1 MKAAAEAGAVGVVIF
16 TDPIEDGDVVEGPDY
31 AAYPAG
37 PARAPSSVQR
47 GSVQYL
53 SLYPGDPL
61 TPGQPS
67 YNPSLPNAPKRLP
80 RDGTPDGDDEM
91 QINIPSI
98 PSIPLSYEDAIP
110 LLKSLNGKGVKLED
124 GQRAGKKV
132 EGWKEGGLRDKG
144 VEYWTGP
151 GEEVVELTNIVEEK
165 VTPIWCVHLLLRVSC
180 FGEVRQRHFNPADL
194 MTHNVSLSL
203 LRSHAG
209 TRTPSSPVRRMK
221 LSSSATTTM
230 RGPLAPA
237 IPTVGPLR
245 CTRRCALSALCSKR
259 GGNRCGLLCSRLG
272 MQKSGSF
279 SSFSS
284 DSSFFSLKLTF
295 MGTWGCLQVWL
306 DRVDRVWRGLFGMVA
321 APCRGV
327 PQRRCQ

>member
-1 MKAAAEAGAVGVVIF
+1 MTLTGHGLETSLTLLFRCFLARSPARAPVPGIDVKGKIVAVQYGGSFRGLKVKAAAEAGAVGVVIF

-80 RDGTPDGDDEM
+80 RDGTPGDHGEM
-91 QINIPSI
+91 EINIPSI

-110 LLKSLNGKGVKLED
+110 LLKSLNGRGVKLED
-124 GQRAGKKV
+124 GQRAGKKM

-165 VTPIWCVHLLLRVSC
+165 VTPIWCVSCFFLLLA
-180 FGEVRQRHFNPADL
+180 G
-194 MTHNVSLSL
+194 VSLHRPELPTDFDGSRGERGPPSVCL
-203 LRSHAG
+203 TG
-209 TRTPSSPVRRMK
+209 TRTLSFPVRRTK
-221 LSSSATTTM
+221 SSSSATTTT

-237 IPTVGPLR
+237 TPTVGPLR
-245 CTRRCALSALCSKR
+245 CTRRCAL
-259 GGNRCGLLCSRLG
+259 
-272 MQKSGSF
+272 
-279 SSFSS
+279 
-284 DSSFFSLKLTF
+284 
-295 MGTWGCLQVWL
+295 
-306 DRVDRVWRGLFGMVA
+306 
-321 APCRGV
+321 
-327 PQRRCQ
+327 

>member
-1 MKAAAEAGAVGVVIF
+1 MLARSPVRLSPGIDVKGKVVAVQYGGSFRGLKVKAAAEAGAVGVVIF
-16 TDPIEDGDVVEGPDY
+16 TDPIEDGNVVEGPDY

-80 RDGTPDGDDEM
+80 RDGTSDE
-91 QINIPSI
+91 INIPSI

-110 LLKSLNGKGVKLED
+110 LLKSLNGKGIKLED
-124 GQRAGKKV
+124 GQRAGKKM
-132 EGWKEGGLRDKG
+132 ERWREGGLRDKG

-165 VTPIWCVHLLLRVSC
+165 VTPIWCVSFFLSFFFFVVSL
-180 FGEVRQRHFNPADL
+180 VRASFANGPKVSFRPADFEGSRGEETPL
-194 MTHNVSLSL
+194 V
-203 LRSHAG
+203 RHAG
-209 TRTPSSPVRRMK
+209 TRTPSFPVRPTK
-221 LSSSATTTM
+221 SSSSGITTM
-230 RGPLAPA
+230 PGPLAPA
-237 IPTVGPLR
+237 IRIVGPLR
-245 CTRRCALSALCSKR
+245 CTRRCALWAFCSKR

-272 MQKSGSF
+272 MRKSEYIVSPF
-279 SSFSS
+279 R
-284 DSSFFSLKLTF
+284 
-295 MGTWGCLQVWL
+295 WGEEE
-306 DRVDRVWRGLFGMVA
+306 
-321 APCRGV
+321 
-327 PQRRCQ
+327 RRA